1 MKTIKEKYLLF
12 KVKTFNDPDAY
23 AEIYDNYAPRIYRFI
38 FFKVGNKAD
47 AEDLTSETFLKVWE
61 YLKDGQQVKYLNALF
76 YSVARHI
83 VIDFYRF
90 RAKRNEIEEPITTD
104 VPTGQL
110 NMLEKMDI
118 KQDTKVILKS
128 LKLLK
133 DEYNEVLVL
142 KYLNELSVGEISKII
157 DKSPNNTRV
166 LIHRALTALRKM
178 VKSE

>member
-1 MKTIKEKYLLF
+1 MKIVKEKYLLF

-23 AEIYDNYAPRIYRFI
+23 AEIYDSYAPRIYRFI

-61 YLKDGQQVKYLNALF
+61 YLKDGQRVKYLSALF

-83 VIDFYRF
+83 VIDFYRL
-90 RAKRNEIEEPITTD
+90 RAKRRDIEEPITAD
-104 VPTGQL
+104 IPSGQL

-118 KQDTKVILKS
+118 KQDAEVILKH

-142 KYLNELSVGEISKII
+142 RYLNELSIGEISKII

-166 LIHRALTALRKM
+166 LIHRALSALRKIID
-178 VKSE
+178 VN